1 MVKRKKSQN
10 ENFFVRFWNGDLSL
24 PMSYWGVGVG
34 IGLVFGLLIG
44 IFTGAT
50 GMSEDAMWGFLIP
63 FQIYTVVG
71 IWRSADKYKGA
82 KFWAIL
88 AKVAVVFGIV
98 SNLFLMIAGV

>member
-44 IFTGAT
+44 VFTGAT

-98 SNLFLMIAGV
+98 SNLFSMIAGV

>member
-1 MVKRKKSQN
+1 MAKRKKSQN

-24 PMSYWGVGVG
+24 PMSYWGVGIG

-44 IFTGAT
+44 VFTGAT

-98 SNLFLMIAGV
+98 SNLFSMIAGI

>member
-1 MVKRKKSQN
+1 MVKKEKSQN

-24 PMSYWGVGVG
+24 PMSYWGVGLG
-34 IGLVFGLLIG
+34 IGLVFGFLIG
-44 IFTGAT
+44 IFVVIA
-50 GMSEDAMWGFLIP
+50 GMSEDAIWGFLIP

-71 IWRSADKYKGA
+71 IWSSANKYKGA

-98 SNLFLMIAGV
+98 SNLLSIVAGV